1 MVSIKDMNRGRA
13 IDFVFRFLPSG
24 INESPS
30 RIEYNSPDRG
40 GLTYHTCDTSNT
52 CGKKLRPLED
62 DHVPYFGI
70 SFIVKDDAPARNRTV
85 VYPISERW
93 VRNRR
98 IGRGRLRREEIV
110 MSDKVGVTKREA
122 NAEIERLLKRKEQ
135 IRIEMRTRAWEP
147 FHCDTRTD
155 RRPT

>member
-1 MVSIKDMNRGRA
+1 MVSIKDMNRGLA

-52 CGKKLRPLED
+52 GGKKLRPLED
-62 DHVPYFGI
+62 DHVPYFGT

-85 VYPISERW
+85 VYPISETLGTEQENRTW
-93 VRNRR
+93 KATPRGNRHVR
-98 IGRGRLRREEIV
+98 
-110 MSDKVGVTKREA
+110 
-122 NAEIERLLKRKEQ
+122 
-135 IRIEMRTRAWEP
+135 
-147 FHCDTRTD
+147 
-155 RRPT
+155 